1 MKKYVFGFIAF
12 FIILVVMRYM
22 SLGFIIWYEIIG
34 GIGLI
39 CFMACSFIIGY
50 FTGQAK
56 IYDNKTNKLDIIKRI
71 KI

>member
-12 FIILVVMRYM
+12 FIILVVMRYL

-34 GIGLI
+34 GIGLV

-50 FTGQAK
+50 FAGRSE
-56 IYDNKTNKLDIIKRI
+56 I
-71 KI
+71 

>member
-12 FIILVVMRYM
+12 FIILVVMRYL

-34 GIGLI
+34 GIGLV

-50 FTGQAK
+50 FAGQAK
-56 IYDNKTNKLDIIKRI
+56 KNDNKTNKLDIIKRI